1 MKFIKLFC
9 YDLKHGLLRSW
20 KKYAGVVL
28 MSFAFFLFFAIQN
41 SAFNRGQAVQ
51 GLPRVNATYGDTVF
65 YIFAGMAEYVP
76 EPTTFFRFPM
86 IWMLLYIVLAWIT
99 LEYAHNDLV
108 DYGQQVLIRTN
119 GRTMWWL
126 SKCVWNACSVLG
138 FFGVIWLTLLLF
150 CLAAGYPIT
159 LTLHADLLGNIL
171 NASVTGTGSADVLL
185 LATFLLTP
193 LVLMAL
199 NLLQMTFT
207 MFVKPIAGF
216 CITTALLILSAYQIS
231 PLLIGNYAMPMRSTA
246 FLSTGV
252 DLQTGILYALVL
264 AGIAVAVG
272 AVRFRHYDI
281 LEIE

>member
-1 MKFIKLFC
+1 
-9 YDLKHGLLRSW
+9 
-20 KKYAGVVL
+20 
-28 MSFAFFLFFAIQN
+28 
-41 SAFNRGQAVQ
+41 
-51 GLPRVNATYGDTVF
+51 
-65 YIFAGMAEYVP
+65 MA
-76 EPTTFFRFPM
+76 
-86 IWMLLYIVLAWIT
+86 
-99 LEYAHNDLV
+99 
-108 DYGQQVLIRTN
+108 
-119 GRTMWWL
+119 
-126 SKCVWNACSVLG
+126 WNACSVFG

-150 CLAAGYPIT
+150 CLAAGCPIT

-171 NASVTGTGSADVLL
+171 NESVTGTGSADVLL

-216 CITTALLILSAYQIS
+216 CITAALLILSAYQIS

-264 AGIAVAVG
+264 AGIAVTVG
-272 AVRFRHYDI
+272 AVRLRHYDI
-281 LEIE
+281 LGWDRPVTVVTACNGLLDSNPVGTVRKGKSLYQKRFPETFDESKDAIRRR